1 MERRYRWISVII
13 GAAALTVVA
22 MQAVYLRYV
31 VNNTVREKALS
42 AEKIITETTAKL
54 SVKSFDSK
62 NGLTY
67 TSETKEL
74 HYLINGKRITRE
86 VDENVSDYWIAS
98 VPVYDVRDTSR
109 WTLEALNEMIQEES
123 KKRMGR
129 TLPLRLT
136 ETDSAGNTLHALEW
150 GEAERGFARR
160 HEQELGFLSR
170 NRLRAEYVLPR
181 RMIWE
186 ATRERAGFLA
196 VITLLLGGCLFAA
209 YRNNRI
215 ERRNARIRDLCMS
228 LYRHDLRTPI
238 DTVFKRVYQ
247 LRQTDEGRFTPKD
260 RERIEAID
268 LSTRRIGHGIEQLV
282 AVQVC
287 EGKVNVDFRDV
298 DANELLQEVV
308 QRERWYAGM
317 DSEARIETD
326 LRAERATVRGN
337 REALESM
344 FQNVIENALKYGG
357 EELTVRVSSENTAEG
372 GIRVTVAD
380 NGEGIPEEELKH
392 IFERKYRG
400 RHRREKTTGTGMGL
414 YMARFIAKAHGGR
427 IEAES
432 KTGKGCRF
440 TIVLPLKK
448 EEK

>member
-1 MERRYRWISVII
+1 MERRYRWISVVI

-22 MQAVYLRYV
+22 TQVVYLRHIV
-31 VNNTVREKALS
+31 DNAVKDKALFV
-42 AEKIITETTAKL
+42 EEIITETTAKL
-54 SVKSFDSK
+54 SVKSFDSR
-62 NGLTY
+62 NGLRY
-67 TSETKEL
+67 SSETNEL
-74 HYLINGKRITRE
+74 HYLVNGKEVTRA
-86 VDENVSDYWIAS
+86 VDGNVSDYWIAS
-98 VPVYDVRDTSR
+98 VPVYDVRDTSQ
-109 WTLEALNEMIQEES
+109 WTLEALNEMIQEEA

-136 ETDSAGNTLHALEW
+136 ETDSAGNTMHALEW
-150 GEAERGFARR
+150 GEAGRGFALR
-160 HEQELGFLSR
+160 HEQELGFLTR
-170 NRLRAEYVLPR
+170 NRLTTEYVLPR

-186 ATRERAGFLA
+186 ATRERVGFLA

-247 LRQTDEGRFTPKD
+247 LRQADEGRFSPKD

-268 LSTRRIGHGIEQLV
+268 LSTRRISQGIEQLV

-287 EGKVNVDFRDV
+287 EGKVNVDFQEV
-298 DANELLQEVV
+298 DANELLREVV
-308 QRERWYAGM
+308 ERERWYLGA
-317 DSEARIETD
+317 DSAARIETD
-326 LRAERATVRGN
+326 LRAERTTVRGN

-357 EELTVRVSSENTAEG
+357 EEPTVRVSSENTGED
-372 GIRVTVAD
+372 GIRVEVAD

-400 RHRREKTTGTGMGL
+400 KRSSGKTAGTGMGL
-414 YMARFIAKAHGGR
+414 HMAHYIAKAHRGT

-432 KTGKGCRF
+432 KSGEGCRI
-440 TIVLPLKK
+440 TIVVPLKK
-448 EEK
+448 KEK